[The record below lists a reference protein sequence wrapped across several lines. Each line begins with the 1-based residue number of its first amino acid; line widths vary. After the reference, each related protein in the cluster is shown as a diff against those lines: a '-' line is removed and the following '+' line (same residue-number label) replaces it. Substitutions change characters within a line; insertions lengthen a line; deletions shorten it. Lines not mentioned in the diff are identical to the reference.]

1 MGIYSVSKAAV
12 IMLTKVLAAE
22 LAADDIQVNTIA
34 PGFVRTRFSRAIWDN
49 PALSSAIMDKIPM
62 GRLAE
67 PDEVNG
73 LALFLASDESNY
85 ATGGVFTLDG
95 GFLLT

>member
-1 MGIYSVSKAAV
+1 
-12 IMLTKVLAAE
+12 
-22 LAADDIQVNTIA
+22 
-34 PGFVRTRFSRAIWDN
+34 
-49 PALSSAIMDKIPM
+49 MDKIPM